1 MKRIILFLAIVLPI
15 VFAGCSKDGGDEPKE
30 SINVSVSSNQTDVF
44 NGIELTFTA
53 NVVGGDVKETTF
65 YFDGQNI
72 GSSITQPFS
81 VKYKLKDVE
90 PGNHKISCVAKSAK
104 GNDFTGETSISLTL
118 RLGDEYKGGKIFKL
132 NPDGKSGLIGSTEDL
147 SYNGDQST
155 EVRFYWGMDGVTVG
169 TTNGNGKANTTLMAA
184 NATSPSFAAY
194 HFKNGYSHNGFTDWY
209 IPSIDELEILKE
221 NKSYVGNF
229 SNLTDWNAMYWS
241 SSEQSE
247 SKAFILN
254 FNALMGNTN
263 EKSRVFKI
271 RPIRQF

>member
-1 MKRIILFLAIVLPI
+1 MEKIKLLVLATILCFV
-15 VFAGCSKDGGDEPKE
+15 GCSKNGDDEPKE
-30 SINVSVSSNQTDVF
+30 SINVSVTSNQTNVF
-44 NGIELTFTA
+44 NGMELTFTA
-53 NVVGGDVKETTF
+53 SVLGGDVKETTF
-65 YFDGQNI
+65 YFDGQSI
-72 GSSITQPFS
+72 GSSITPPFNL
-81 VKYKLKDVE
+81 KHKLKDVE
-90 PGNHKISCVAKSAK
+90 PGNHKISCVVKSIK
-104 GNDFTGETSISLTL
+104 GNDFTGETSISVTL
-118 RLGDEYKGGKIFKL
+118 RLGDEYKGGKVFKL
-132 NPDGKSGLIGSTEDL
+132 NSDGESGLIGSTEDL
-147 SYNGDQST
+147 SYNGDQGA

-169 TTNGNGKANTTLMAA
+169 TGNDNGKANTTLMAA
-184 NATSPSFAAY
+184 KATSPSFAGY
-194 HFKNGYSHNGFTDWY
+194 HFKNGYNRNGFTDWY